1 MNYNFSND
9 TPIYIQIVGIITMN
23 IINGTIKPGEKLNSV
38 REYSAIFKANPNTIQ
53 KALAILED
61 KKLIYTERTNGK
73 YVTENLELINK
84 ERENIFDLKFN
95 SFIKDINQMGYSYQD
110 VLNRIKEVK

>member
-9 TPIYIQIVGIITMN
+9 IPIYIQIVEIITMD
-23 IINGTIKPGEKLNSV
+23 IINGTIKPGDKLYSV

-73 YVTENLELINK
+73 YVTEDLELIKK
-84 ERENIFDLKFN
+84 ERENIFELKFKN
-95 SFIKDINQMGYSYQD
+95 FMKDINQMGYSYQD
-110 VLNRIKEVK
+110 VFNRIKEVK